1 MLVHGPVGKLGVSMG
16 VHLWLREDQEQTYGR
31 DEKKLLGTKD
41 SLLWLG

>member
-1 MLVHGPVGKLGVSMG
+1 MGELEVSMG
-16 VHLWLREDQEQTYGR
+16 VRLWSREDQELTYGR